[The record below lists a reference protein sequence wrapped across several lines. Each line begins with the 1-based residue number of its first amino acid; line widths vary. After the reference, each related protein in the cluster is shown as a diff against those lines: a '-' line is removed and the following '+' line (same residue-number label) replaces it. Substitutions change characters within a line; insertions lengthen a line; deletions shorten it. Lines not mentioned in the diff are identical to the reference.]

1 MSLVTATAS
10 PTSPSATG
18 LAAATPV
25 TRNRA
30 VDAYRAGAMSAVAVG
45 HWLAAAVIRNPAG
58 DLEGA
63 NALTFAPQMHWLTW
77 LFQVMP
83 LFFLVGG
90 FANAASLDAAHRAG
104 TPDHQW
110 LAGRLRR
117 LLAPAAAFAAVWGV
131 AGVASQVLGLGVLG
145 AAGAAAVIPLWFLA
159 NYTLDTV
166 LAPTVLRLFR
176 RYGFGLVAA
185 LGGVVVSFDLLSLA
199 GVPFLPWANW
209 VLGWV
214 FFQSVGFAW
223 RDGRLKPSGRTAAT
237 GVAFLAVAAAAVGF
251 GPWSVSMVHA
261 PGLAKVS
268 NTWPPSL
275 PLMLFGIGQCL
286 LAVAAAPAVDRFL
299 ARSRRAW
306 TAVVAANGV
315 AMTVYLWHFTAM
327 TIVAALAH
335 TTGLLPTPA
344 IGTGA
349 WWAVKAI
356 TIVGAAGILA
366 GLVAVFARHERR
378 SVFASGPV
386 AIAAPAMF
394 ALAIVTAASFEI
406 VTTQRPGTP
415 VGALACAVLVGVWMR
430 LRPASQGLRPASQ
443 GLRPASQPVAEVAA
457 AG

>member
-1 MSLVTATAS
+1 MSLVTATPTAS
-10 PTSPSATG
+10 VG
-18 LAAATPV
+18 DLAGATPV
-25 TRNRA
+25 GRNRA
-30 VDAYRAGAMSAVAVG
+30 VDAYRAAAMSAVAVG

-63 NALTFAPQMHWLTW
+63 NALTYAPQMHWLTW

-104 TPDHQW
+104 TGDHQW

-159 NYTLDTV
+159 NYTLDTL

-176 RYGFGLVAA
+176 RFGFALVAA
-185 LGGVVVSFDLLSLA
+185 LGGAVAGFDLLRLA

-214 FFQSVGFAW
+214 FFQSLGFAW
-223 RDGRLKPSGRTAAT
+223 RDGRLRASGRTAAA
-237 GVAFLAVAAAAVGF
+237 GFALLSAAAALVAF
-251 GPWSVSMVHA
+251 GPWSVSLVHA
-261 PGLAKVS
+261 PGLAEVS

-275 PLMLFGIGQCL
+275 PLLVFGIGQCL

-349 WWAVKAI
+349 WWAVKAV
-356 TIVGAAGILA
+356 TMVGAAGVLA
-366 GLVAVFARHERR
+366 ALVATFARHERR
-378 SVFASGPV
+378 GLFASGPV
-386 AIAAPAMF
+386 TVSAPVMYGL
-394 ALAIVTAASFEI
+394 ALTTAVGFEL
-406 VTTQRPGTP
+406 VTTLRPGTP
-415 VGALACAVLVGVWMR
+415 VGALACAVLVGVWLR
-430 LRPASQGLRPASQ
+430 LRPSTVPAPS
-443 GLRPASQPVAEVAA
+443 PVAAHAGAA
-457 AG
+457 MG